1 MFESDLKLYELLFS
15 ACSPAE
21 EQAWKHHLRQI
32 SDPSTRDEV
41 LEIHRNLTSE
51 LIHEIKPLASVF
63 GQSQPLLRRISIKRA
78 ATLASRS
85 QMCQV
90 VIRNTMS
97 TDHAPPG
104 SASTSQIGRSQ
115 SLMTPNHIPILCPR
129 RSERVQLESA
139 MSDIYTKD
147 ALPFPGMRGSENP
160 FRASAHSVMRKLSM
174 ASITSSFSRRSAS
187 LASLHSSRPKP
198 QSGED
203 AAGRPLRNRLVSNS
217 RSTEAAK
224 VQAPAHPVAAPP
236 PNVVTKPAVNFHKTP
251 EAFLPIEFSLPESRA
266 PTLQR
271 SSVLRAVASKQVV
284 AGHSGVPEYK
294 KIKRAM
300 SMQGNFLFDG
310 NRIPLAERP
319 NLQTAKSE
327 MPRRK
332 SVDAGR
338 VFEDIPVH
346 RQELRERAI
355 GTGKENAPQMR
366 TRASTLQR
374 KHSLHG
380 TKQPLMERI
389 KEWWG

>member
-1 MFESDLKLYELLFS
+1 MFESDLRLYELLFS

-21 EQAWKHHLRQI
+21 EQAWKQHLRQI
-32 SDPSTRDEV
+32 LDVSNRDEV

-51 LIHEIKPLASVF
+51 LIHDIKPLASLY
-63 GQSQPLLRRISIKRA
+63 GQNQPLLRRLSIKRA

-97 TDHAPPG
+97 TDHVPQ
-104 SASTSQIGRSQ
+104 SSSSTSQIGRSQ
-115 SLMTPNHIPILCPR
+115 SVMTPNHIPILCPR
-129 RSERVQLESA
+129 RSERIQLESA

-147 ALPFPGMRGSENP
+147 TLPFPGMRGSENP

-187 LASLHSSRPKP
+187 LVSLHGPRLKP

-224 VQAPAHPVAAPP
+224 AQPSAQTVAVPP
-236 PNVVTKPAVNFHKTP
+236 PNVLTKPAVNFHKTP

-271 SSVLRAVASKQVV
+271 SSVIRAVASKQVL
-284 AGHSGVPEYK
+284 AGNRDVPEYK

-300 SMQGNFLFDG
+300 SMQGNFLYDD
-310 NRIPLAERP
+310 NRVPLPERL

-327 MPRRK
+327 LPRRK
-332 SVDAGR
+332 SLDAGR
-338 VFEDIPVH
+338 VFEEIPVH
-346 RQELRERAI
+346 RQESREKTT
-355 GTGKENAPQMR
+355 GNGKENAPPMR
-366 TRASTLQR
+366 TRASTLHR

-380 TKQPLMERI
+380 TKPLSKRLQD
-389 KEWWG
+389 WWS

>member
-1 MFESDLKLYELLFS
+1 MYELLLS
-15 ACSPAE
+15 ACSPSE
-21 EQAWKHHLRQI
+21 EQAWKQHLRQI
-32 SDPSTRDEV
+32 SDTSVRDDV
-41 LEIHRNLTSE
+41 LEIHRNLNSE

-97 TDHAPPG
+97 TDHAPQG
-104 SASTSQIGRSQ
+104 SSSTSQIGRSQ
-115 SLMTPNHIPILCPR
+115 SHMTPNYIPVLCPR
-129 RSERVQLESA
+129 RSERIHLESA

-147 ALPFPGMRGSENP
+147 ALPFAGMRGSENP

-187 LASLHSSRPKP
+187 LASLHGSRSKP

-217 RSTEAAK
+217 RSPEAVKAQAS
-224 VQAPAHPVAAPP
+224 VQAVAPPP
-236 PNVVTKPAVNFHKTP
+236 PNVLTKPAVNFHKTP

-271 SSVLRAVASKQVV
+271 SSVLRAVASKQVL
-284 AGHSGVPEYK
+284 AGNSGVPEYK

-300 SMQGNFLFDG
+300 SMQGNFLFDD
-310 NRIPLAERP
+310 NRAPQAERP

-327 MPRRK
+327 LPRRK

-338 VFEDIPVH
+338 VFEEIPVH
-346 RQELRERAI
+346 RQESRERTA
-355 GTGKENAPQMR
+355 GNGKENGPLMR
-366 TRASTLQR
+366 ARASTLQR

-380 TKQPLMERI
+380 TKQPLTERL